1 MQHKP
6 KIKIS
11 SNRNFGL
18 VFFVVFLI
26 IAFWPILNN
35 GDLRLWS
42 IIISL
47 IFLILGLLNSK
58 LLKPLNLAWT
68 KFGIMLGNFIAP
80 LVMGFIFFLVV
91 TPVGLVMRIK
101 GKDLLNL
108 KFNKNMKTYWINRD
122 KQITTMKKQF

>member
-68 KFGIMLGNFIAP
+68 KFVIMLGNFIAP

-91 TPVGLVMRIK
+91 TPVGLVMRII

>member
-1 MQHKP
+1 ML
-6 KIKIS
+6 IS
-11 SNRNFGL
+11 EIFNY
-18 VFFVVFLI
+18 
-26 IAFWPILNN
+26 N

-91 TPVGLVMRIK
+91 TPVGLVMRII